1 MLGLSLLMF
10 KVVIMLGM
18 LLEWTLCVYTSLD
31 LQDMLVRDRLHPL
44 GRGSRVMGRTHGHS
58 AGWAVGLQGLVP
70 KPKEDL
76 QPHVGGGGC
85 CLKAP
90 MVMNSIFED
99 VPLLSTMDKGPD
111 HLVQATCYLVRF
123 CPPEMQL
130 SSGEDSPAG

>member
-10 KVVIMLGM
+10 KVVIVLRM

-44 GRGSRVMGRTHGHS
+44 GRGSRMMGCTHSHS

-76 QPHVGGGGC
+76 QPHVGGGGV
-85 CLKAP
+85 LPKSP
-90 MVMNSIFED
+90 HGHEF
-99 VPLLSTMDKGPD
+99 
-111 HLVQATCYLVRF
+111 HL
-123 CPPEMQL
+123 
-130 SSGEDSPAG
+130 